1 MSDTNRLPV
10 TVLSGFLG
18 AGKTTLLNHILSNR
32 EGLKVA
38 VIVND
43 MSEINIDASLVRSNE
58 KLIEM
63 SNGCICCT
71 LRQDLLEQVA
81 LLAAEKRFDYLLIES
96 TGISEP
102 MPVAATFSFEGEDG
116 HSLSQ
121 VARLDTMVTVI
132 DGEKFLEDMDSY
144 DDLLDRHL
152 GLSDEDTRN
161 IADLLI
167 DQVEFANILLIN
179 KTDRMSSTD
188 IDRLEKLL
196 RKINPD
202 ARILK
207 TQHSQVSP
215 SEILNT
221 RLYDEEKAAVMPGWL
236 KELQGF
242 HTPETEEY
250 GITSFVYRARRP
262 FHPQRLWDALNEI
275 FPGVL
280 RAKGF
285 FWLATKHDIIGVYSQ
300 AGNCVNTE
308 PQRLWYA
315 ALPKEEWPEDE
326 ASLSAL
332 ASIWVEPYGDR
343 MQEIV
348 FIGIDLGREEIEAS
362 LNSCLLTDQELAL
375 GPAIWHTLPDP
386 FGAWEAPSQQDQ
398 ESALA

>member
-1 MSDTNRLPV
+1 MTNTDRLPV

-18 AGKTTLLNHILSNR
+18 AGKTTLLNHVLHNQ

-43 MSEINIDASLVRSNE
+43 MSEVNIDASLVRAGE
-58 KLIEM
+58 KLVEM

-71 LRQDLLEQVA
+71 LREDLLEQVA

-96 TGISEP
+96 SGISEP
-102 MPVAATFSFEGEDG
+102 MPVAATFSYADEVGV
-116 HSLSQ
+116 SLSD

-152 GLSDEDTRN
+152 ALGEDDKRN
-161 IADLLI
+161 VADLLI
-167 DQVEFANILLIN
+167 DQIEFANVLLIN
-179 KTDRMSSTD
+179 KIDRMSPDD
-188 IDRLEKLL
+188 IERLQKLL
-196 RKINPD
+196 HKINPE
-202 ARILK
+202 AKLLK
-207 TQHSQVSP
+207 TSHSKISP
-215 SEILNT
+215 LEILNT
-221 RLYDEEKAAVMPGWL
+221 GLYDEEKASVMPGWL

-250 GITSFVYRARRP
+250 GIGSFVYRARRP
-262 FHPQRLWDALNEI
+262 FHPQRLWDALNEV

-315 ALPKEEWPEDE
+315 ALPKDQWPEDE
-326 ASLSAL
+326 ASLNAL
-332 ASIWVEPYGDR
+332 ASIWHEPYGDR

-348 FIGIDLGREEIEAS
+348 FIGIDVERDTIETS
-362 LNSCLLTDQELAL
+362 LNACLLTDEEMAV
-375 GPAIWHTLPDP
+375 GPRGWAQWQDP
-386 FGAWEAPSQQDQ
+386 FGAWQAPEDDTLEQ
-398 ESALA
+398 